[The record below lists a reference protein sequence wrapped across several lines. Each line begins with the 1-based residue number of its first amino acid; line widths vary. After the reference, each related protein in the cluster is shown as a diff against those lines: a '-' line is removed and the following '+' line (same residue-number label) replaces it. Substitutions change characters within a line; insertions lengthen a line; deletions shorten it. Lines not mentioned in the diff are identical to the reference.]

1 MNLSVIREQVSK
13 RFFKQV
19 FEVSKQ
25 GIARREKL
33 LSFAGGFLLSCAP
46 LAEGVHPFGIAL
58 LCASEKC
65 RPTLLLGCLAALPF
79 CSSGKTVQV
88 LCLLGCFLALSLAE
102 KRGKGLRKEAK
113 LFALL
118 SSAPAEK
125 AAANGLRMLLSLAA
139 AALTTLGSLFAADTN
154 IATVVMTVAVSVSF
168 PAFCWLFCQF
178 LQKGRFYDLSLLG
191 SAFALTQILRGISIA
206 GVPLALPVGAIFTLC
221 AARNKGFA
229 YGCVMGLLCG
239 LTSGGAA
246 TGALGVTGI
255 TYGLL
260 VSGSEGLAL
269 LLSYMIAVSGYWYL
283 ADGATVLPAALL
295 LILSSIAF
303 LPLQKYVPQ
312 KLPPAAAPLKVQ
324 DLRLEK
330 YAAAFSSLSGLFYTV
345 SESAAPQTMDQTVK
359 GIQTVV
365 RAFCRN
371 CEGCDLEE
379 GELCNCF
386 VDRMREQ
393 GIVHLPD
400 IPLHI
405 TRRCPSIRA
414 MAKTINNLPTLREK
428 ESEKGIRRM
437 AAEYA
442 NLSSLLDYAA
452 RREEAARV
460 KDKPAAAKVRDSLRD
475 MKISCDS
482 VRVTGTRLRTV
493 EAYGVRLSEISASAA
508 RVSATLSE
516 QVGTRLSE
524 PEFLLGGDY
533 AVMKLTS
540 VPRVRIE
547 YAKCIA
553 SKMGEKVCGD
563 TATFFET
570 DDGYFYCLL
579 SDGMGSGRD
588 AALSSRLAAIML
600 EKLLTIGADKADALQ
615 MLNKALLQKDKEVF
629 ATVDLL
635 EIDRYTGTATLIK
648 AGAAPTL
655 LFREGT
661 CRRFESKTP
670 PAGIMR
676 DVIAEK
682 RTFQVR
688 KGDLLLLMSDG
699 VLQVGDSSRSLR
711 NGEKHFPIVSGGNAH
726 AVASAVLDA
735 AREHSSCA
743 DDMSVCAIR
752 IY

>member
-1 MNLSVIREQVSK
+1 MNLSVIRK
-13 RFFKQV
+13 
-19 FEVSKQ
+19 EVSKQ
-25 GIARREKL
+25 VIARREEL
-33 LSFAGGFLLSCAP
+33 LAFAGGFLLSCAP
-46 LAEGVHPFGIAL
+46 LAEGIHPFGIAL
-58 LCASEKC
+58 LCASKKC
-65 RPTLLLGCLAALPF
+65 RPTLLFGCIAALPF
-79 CSSGKTVQV
+79 CTSGRLVQL
-88 LCLLGCFLALSLAE
+88 LCLLGCFFALSRAE
-102 KRGKGLRKEAK
+102 NRGSGLHKEAK
-113 LFALL
+113 LRAFL
-118 SSAPAEK
+118 SPAAAEK
-125 AAANGLRMLLSLAA
+125 DVRNALRMLLAA
-139 AALTTLGSLFAADTN
+139 STALLTTLGSLFSAGVNPAA
-154 IATVVMTVAVSVSF
+154 VVLTSALSISF

-191 SAFALTQILRGISIA
+191 CAFALTQIFRGISVA
-206 GVPLALPVGAIFTLC
+206 DVPLSLPVGALFTLC

-229 YGCVMGLLCG
+229 YGCAMGLLCG

-246 TGALGVTGI
+246 MGALGVAGI

-260 VSGSEGLAL
+260 IPGSEGLAL
-269 LLSYMIAVSGYWYL
+269 ILAYMISVSGYWYL
-283 ADGATVLPAALL
+283 ADSLTVLPAALL
-295 LILSSIAF
+295 LVLSCFAF

-345 SESAAPQTMDQTVK
+345 SENASPQTVDQTVK

-365 RAFCRN
+365 HAFCRN
-371 CEGCDLEE
+371 CEGCDMQES
-379 GELCNCF
+379 ELSNCF

-393 GIVHLPD
+393 GIVHLPEL
-400 IPLHI
+400 PLHI

-414 MAKTINNLPTLREK
+414 MAKTVNNLPTLREK
-428 ESEKGIRRM
+428 EGEKGIRRM

-442 NLSSLLDYAA
+442 NLSSLLDSAA

-460 KDKPAAAKVRDSLRD
+460 KDKPAAARVRDCLRE
-475 MKISCDS
+475 MKIPCDS

-493 EAYGVRLSEISASAA
+493 EAFGVRLSEISASAS
-508 RVSATLSE
+508 RISATLSE
-516 QVGTRLSE
+516 RVGTRLSE

-547 YAKCIA
+547 YAKCTA

-563 TATFFET
+563 TVSFFET

-600 EKLLTIGADKADALQ
+600 EKLLTVGAEKADALQ
-615 MLNKALLQKDKEVF
+615 MVNKALLQKDKEIF
-629 ATVDLL
+629 ATIDLL
-635 EIDRYTGTATLIK
+635 EIDRYSGTATLIK

-655 LFREGT
+655 LFREGS

-688 KGDLLLLMSDG
+688 KGDMLLLMSDG
-699 VLQVGDSSRSLR
+699 VLQVGDPSGRL
-711 NGEKHFPIVSGGNAH
+711 PTVSAGNAH
-726 AVASAVLDA
+726 AVASAILTA
-735 AREHSSCA
+735 ARAHSSCA
-743 DDMSVCAIR
+743 DDMSVCAVR
-752 IY
+752 VF

>member
-1 MNLSVIREQVSK
+1 MNLSVIK
-13 RFFKQV
+13 K
-19 FEVSKQ
+19 EVSKQ
-25 GIARREKL
+25 ISERKEELFA
-33 LSFAGGFLLSCAP
+33 FAGGFLLSCAP
-46 LAEGVHPFGIAL
+46 LAISKGIHPFGIAL
-58 LCASEKC
+58 LCASKKC
-65 RPTLLLGCLAALPF
+65 RPALLFGCLAALPF
-79 CSSGKTVQV
+79 YTSGRFVQL
-88 LCLLGCFLALSLAE
+88 LCLFGCFFALSSIE
-102 KRGKGLRKEAK
+102 NRGKGLQKGAK
-113 LFALL
+113 LRALL
-118 SSAPAEK
+118 SPGAAEK
-125 AAANGLRMLLSLAA
+125 EIRNAMRVLLATFTAL
-139 AALTTLGSLFAADTN
+139 LTTLGRFLSADASA
-154 IATVVMTVAVSVSF
+154 ATVVLTAALSVSF

-191 SAFALTQILRGISIA
+191 CAFALTQVVHGLSVA
-206 GVPLALPVGAIFTLC
+206 GVPLSLSVGAIFTLC

-229 YGCVMGLLCG
+229 YGCAMGLLCG

-246 TGALGVTGI
+246 TGALGVAGI

-260 VSGSEGLAL
+260 VAGSEGLAL
-269 LLSYMIAVSGYWYL
+269 ILAYMISVSGYWYL
-283 ADGATVLPAALL
+283 ADNLTVLPAAVLL
-295 LILSSIAF
+295 AFSCFAF

-345 SESAAPQTMDQTVK
+345 SENASPQTMEQTVK

-365 RAFCRN
+365 HAFCRN
-371 CEGCDLEE
+371 CEGCDLQES
-379 GELCNCF
+379 ELSNCF
-386 VDRMREQ
+386 VNRMREQ

-400 IPLHI
+400 LPLHI

-414 MAKTINNLPTLREK
+414 MAKTVNNLPMLREK
-428 ESEKGIRRM
+428 EGEKGIRRM

-460 KDKPAAAKVRDSLRD
+460 KDKPAAARVRESLQEMR
-475 MKISCDS
+475 IPCDS

-493 EAYGVRLSEISASAA
+493 EAFGIRLSEVSASAS
-508 RVSATLSE
+508 RISATLSE

-547 YAKCIA
+547 YAKCTA

-563 TATFFET
+563 TASFFET

-600 EKLLTIGADKADALQ
+600 EKLLTVGAEKADALQ
-615 MLNKALLQKDKEVF
+615 MVNKALQQKDKEIF
-629 ATVDLL
+629 ATIDLL

-655 LFREGT
+655 LFREGG

-682 RTFQVR
+682 RTFRVR
-688 KGDLLLLMSDG
+688 RGDLLLLMSDG
-699 VLQVGDSSRSLR
+699 VLQVGDSDRRL
-711 NGEKHFPIVSGGNAH
+711 PTVSAGNAH
-726 AVASAVLDA
+726 AVASAVLAA
-735 AREHSSCA
+735 ARGNSTCA
-743 DDMSVCAIR
+743 DDMSVCAVR
-752 IY
+752 VY

>member
-1 MNLSVIREQVSK
+1 MVVLNLSVIRK
-13 RFFKQV
+13 
-19 FEVSKQ
+19 EVSKQ
-25 GIARREKL
+25 VSARKEEL
-33 LSFAGGFLLSCAP
+33 LAFTGGFLLSCAP
-46 LAEGVHPFGIAL
+46 LAEGIHPFGIAL
-58 LCASEKC
+58 LCASKKC
-65 RPTLLLGCLAALPF
+65 RPTLLFGCVAALPF
-79 CSSGKTVQV
+79 CSSGKLIQL
-88 LCLLGCFLALSLAE
+88 LCLLGCFFALSSVE
-102 KRGKGLRKEAK
+102 NRGSGLHGQAK
-113 LFALL
+113 LRAYL
-118 SSAPAEK
+118 SPAPAEREVQN
-125 AAANGLRMLLSLAA
+125 ALRMLLASA
-139 AALTTLGSLFAADTN
+139 AALLTAFGSLFSVDATPAD
-154 IATVVMTVAVSVSF
+154 VVLAFALSISF

-178 LQKGRFYDLSLLG
+178 LQKGRFYDLSLFG
-191 SAFALTQILRGISIA
+191 CAFALTQIFHGLSIA
-206 GVPLALPVGAIFTLC
+206 GVPLSLPAGAIFTLC

-229 YGCVMGLLCG
+229 YGCAMGLLCG

-269 LLSYMIAVSGYWYL
+269 ILAYMISVSGYWYL
-283 ADGATVLPAALL
+283 ADNATVLPAAILL
-295 LILSSIAF
+295 VLSCFAF

-312 KLPPAAAPLKVQ
+312 KLPPVAAPLKVQ
-324 DLRLEK
+324 ELRLEK

-345 SESAAPQTMDQTVK
+345 SENAAPQTTDQTVK

-365 RAFCRN
+365 NAFCRN
-371 CEGCDLEE
+371 CEGCDLQES
-379 GELCNCF
+379 ELCNCF

-393 GIVHLPD
+393 GIVHLPEL
-400 IPLHI
+400 PLHI

-414 MAKTINNLPTLREK
+414 MAKTVNNLPTLREK
-428 ESEKGIRRM
+428 EGEKGIRRM

-442 NLSSLLDYAA
+442 NLSSLLDSAA

-460 KDKPAAAKVRDSLRD
+460 KDKPAAAKVRDSLRE
-475 MKISCDS
+475 MKIPCDS

-493 EAYGVRLSEISASAA
+493 EAFGVRLSEISASSS
-508 RVSATLSE
+508 RISATLSE

-547 YAKCIA
+547 YAKCTA

-563 TATFFET
+563 TVSFFET

-600 EKLLTIGADKADALQ
+600 EKLLTVGAEKADALQ
-615 MLNKALLQKDKEVF
+615 MVNKALLQKDKEIF
-629 ATVDLL
+629 ATIDLL

-655 LFREGT
+655 LFREGG

-682 RTFQVR
+682 RTFRIR
-688 KGDLLLLMSDG
+688 KGDLVLLMSDG
-699 VLQVGDSSRSLR
+699 VLQVGDPSGSL
-711 NGEKHFPIVSGGNAH
+711 PTVSPGNAH
-726 AVASAVLDA
+726 AVASAVLTA
-735 AREHSSCA
+735 ARAHSSCA
-743 DDMSVCAIR
+743 DDMSVCAVR

>member
-1 MNLSVIREQVSK
+1 MFMDLSVK
-13 RFFKQV
+13 RKRLYKQV
-19 FEVSKQ
+19 FKQ
-25 GIARREKL
+25 AVKQISARREELISFVSGLL
-33 LSFAGGFLLSCAP
+33 LSGAP
-46 LAEGVHPFGIAL
+46 LAEGIHPFGIAL
-58 LCASEKC
+58 LCASQKC

-79 CSSGKTVQV
+79 CGSGKLVQAF
-88 LCLLGCFLALSLAE
+88 CLLGCFLVLSLAE
-102 KRGKGLRKEAK
+102 NRGTGLHKREK
-113 LFALL
+113 LHALL

-125 AAANGLRMLLSLAA
+125 AAANAMRMLLASTVAVF
-139 AALTTLGSLFAADTN
+139 TTLGSLFSADANPANVVLTAA
-154 IATVVMTVAVSVSF
+154 ASVSF
-168 PAFCWLFCQF
+168 PAFCWLFGQY

-191 SAFALTQILRGISIA
+191 CAFALTQIFRGVSIV
-206 GVPLALPVGAIFTLC
+206 GVPLSLPVGAIFTLC

-229 YGCVMGLLCG
+229 YGCVTGLLCG

-269 LLSYMIAVSGYWYL
+269 LISYMISVSGYWYL

-295 LILSSIAF
+295 LVLSSITF

-312 KLPPAAAPLKVQ
+312 KLPPAVAPIKVQ
-324 DLRLEK
+324 ELRLEK

-345 SESAAPQTMDQTVK
+345 SESAAPQTVDQMVK

-393 GIVHLPD
+393 GIVHLPEL
-400 IPLHI
+400 PLHI
-405 TRRCPSIRA
+405 SRRCPSIRA

-442 NLSSLLDYAA
+442 NLSSLLDSAA
-452 RREEAARV
+452 RREEAARI
-460 KDKPAAAKVRDSLRD
+460 KDKTAAAKVREQLRE
-475 MKISCDS
+475 MKILCDS

-493 EAYGVRLSEISASAA
+493 EAFGVRLSDISASAA
-508 RVSATLSE
+508 RISATLSE
-516 QVGTRLSE
+516 QVGTCLSE

-540 VPRVRIE
+540 VPRVRLE
-547 YAKCIA
+547 YAKCTA

-600 EKLLTIGADKADALQ
+600 EKLLTVGADKADALQ
-615 MLNKALLQKDKEVF
+615 MVNKALQQKEKEIF
-629 ATVDLL
+629 ATIDLL
-635 EIDRYTGTATLIK
+635 EIDRYSGAATLIK

-682 RTFQVR
+682 RTFQLR

-699 VLQVGDSSRSLR
+699 VLQVGDSSGPLR
-711 NGEKHFPIVSGGNAH
+711 GGTGRLPTVSPGNAH
-726 AVASAVLDA
+726 AVASAVLAA

-743 DDMSVCAIR
+743 DDMSVCAVR
-752 IY
+752 VY

>member
-1 MNLSVIREQVSK
+1 MNLSVIR
-13 RFFKQV
+13 KQV
-19 FEVSKQ
+19 TKQ
-25 GIARREKL
+25 VTARREEL
-33 LSFAGGFLLSCAP
+33 FSFAGGFLLSCAP
-46 LAEGVHPFGIAL
+46 LSEGIHPFGIAL
-58 LCASEKC
+58 LCASKKC
-65 RPTLLLGCLAALPF
+65 RPTLLLGCIAALPF
-79 CSSGKTVQV
+79 CSSGRAVQL
-88 LCLLGCFLALSLAE
+88 LCLLGCFFALSVAE
-102 KRGKGLRKEAK
+102 KRGDGLKKEAK
-113 LFALL
+113 LHAFL
-118 SSAPAEK
+118 SSAAAEK
-125 AAANGLRMLLSLAA
+125 EVKNALRILLASAVSL
-139 AALTTLGSLFAADTN
+139 LTTLGSIFSANASPASVILTAAL
-154 IATVVMTVAVSVSF
+154 SVSF
-168 PAFCWLFCQF
+168 PAFSWLFCQF

-191 SAFALTQILRGISIA
+191 CAFALTQIFHGISIA
-206 GVPLALPVGAIFTLC
+206 GVPLSLAAGAIFTLC
-221 AARNKGFA
+221 ASRNKGFA
-229 YGCVMGLLCG
+229 YGCAMGLLCG
-239 LTSGGAA
+239 LTCGGAA

-283 ADGATVLPAALL
+283 ANNATVLSAALL
-295 LILSSIAF
+295 LLLSSIAF

-312 KLPPAAAPLKVQ
+312 KLPSAAAPLRVQ

-345 SESAAPQTMDQTVK
+345 SENAAPQTTDQTVK

-379 GELCNCF
+379 SELSNCF

-393 GIVHLPD
+393 GVIRLPEL
-400 IPLHI
+400 PLHI

-414 MAKTINNLPTLREK
+414 MAKTVNNLPTLREK
-428 ESEKGIRRM
+428 EGEKGIRRM

-442 NLSSLLDYAA
+442 NLSSLLDSAA

-460 KDKPAAAKVRDSLRD
+460 KDKPAAAKVKDSLRD
-475 MKISCDS
+475 MKIPCDS

-493 EAYGVRLSEISASAA
+493 EAFGVRLSEISASASRIA
-508 RVSATLSE
+508 ATLSE

-540 VPRVRIE
+540 IPRVRIE
-547 YAKCIA
+547 YAKCTA

-563 TATFFET
+563 TVSFFET
-570 DDGYFYCLL
+570 DDGFFYCLL

-600 EKLLTIGADKADALQ
+600 EKLLTVGADKADALQ
-615 MLNKALLQKDKEVF
+615 MVNKALLQKDKEIF
-629 ATVDLL
+629 ATIDLL
-635 EIDRYTGTATLIK
+635 EIDRYSGTATLIK

-655 LFREGT
+655 LFREGS

-682 RTFQVR
+682 RTFRIR

-699 VLQVGDSSRSLR
+699 VLQVGDASGSLR
-711 NGEKHFPIVSGGNAH
+711 LPSVSAGNAH
-726 AVASAVLDA
+726 AVSSAVLSA
-735 AREHSSCA
+735 ARAHSACS
-743 DDMSVCAIR
+743 DDMSVCAVR
-752 IY
+752 VY

>member
-1 MNLSVIREQVSK
+1 MNLSVIK
-13 RFFKQV
+13 K
-19 FEVSKQ
+19 EVSKQ
-25 GIARREKL
+25 VSARKEEL
-33 LSFAGGFLLSCAP
+33 LAFAGGFLLSCAP
-46 LAEGVHPFGIAL
+46 LAISGGIHPFGIAL
-58 LCASEKC
+58 LCASKKC
-65 RPTLLLGCLAALPF
+65 RPTLLFGCLAALPF
-79 CSSGKTVQV
+79 CTSGRLVQL
-88 LCLLGCFLALSLAE
+88 LCLLGCFFVLSRAE
-102 KRGKGLRKEAK
+102 NRGKGLHKEAK
-113 LFALL
+113 LRALL
-118 SSAPAEK
+118 SSAAAEK
-125 AAANGLRMLLSLAA
+125 GVKNSLRMLLAVCTAL
-139 AALTTLGSLFAADTN
+139 LTTLGSFLASDTN
-154 IATVVMTVAVSVSF
+154 AATVVLTAALSVSI

-191 SAFALTQILRGISIA
+191 CAFALTQIFRGLSVA
-206 GVPLALPVGAIFTLC
+206 GVPLSLPVGAIFTLC

-229 YGCVMGLLCG
+229 YGCAMGLLCG

-255 TYGLL
+255 TYGLM
-260 VSGSEGLAL
+260 VAGSEGLAL
-269 LLSYMIAVSGYWYL
+269 ILSYMISVSGYWYL
-283 ADGATVLPAALL
+283 ADSRTVLPAALL
-295 LILSSIAF
+295 LVFSCFSF

-312 KLPPAAAPLKVQ
+312 KLPPVAAPLKVQ

-345 SESAAPQTMDQTVK
+345 SENASPQTVDQTVK

-365 RAFCRN
+365 HAFCRN
-371 CEGCDLEE
+371 CEGCDLQES
-379 GELCNCF
+379 ELCNCF
-386 VDRMREQ
+386 VDRMRDQ
-393 GIVHLPD
+393 GIVHLPEL
-400 IPLHI
+400 PLHI

-414 MAKTINNLPTLREK
+414 MAKTVNNLPTLREK
-428 ESEKGIRRM
+428 EGEKGIRRM

-442 NLSSLLDYAA
+442 NLSSLLDSAA
-452 RREEAARV
+452 RREEAARL
-460 KDKPAAAKVRDSLRD
+460 KDKPAAARVRDSLRE
-475 MKISCDS
+475 MKIPCDN

-493 EAYGVRLSEISASAA
+493 EAFGVRLSEVSASAS
-508 RVSATLSE
+508 RISSTLSE

-524 PEFLLGGDY
+524 PEFLLGNESDY
-533 AVMKLTS
+533 AVMRLTS

-547 YAKCIA
+547 YAKCTA

-563 TATFFET
+563 TASFFET

-600 EKLLTIGADKADALQ
+600 EKLLTVGAEKADALQ
-615 MLNKALLQKDKEVF
+615 MVNKALQQKDKEIF
-629 ATVDLL
+629 ATIDLL

-655 LFREGT
+655 LFREGG

-688 KGDLLLLMSDG
+688 KGDLLLMMSDG
-699 VLQVGDSSRSLR
+699 VLQVGDPDRRL
-711 NGEKHFPIVSGGNAH
+711 PTVSAGNAH
-726 AVASAVLDA
+726 AVASAILTA
-735 AREHSSCA
+735 ARGNSSCA
-743 DDMSVCAIR
+743 DDMSVCAVR
-752 IY
+752 VY

>member
-1 MNLSVIREQVSK
+1 MDLSMVKKQVS
-13 RFFKQV
+13 
-19 FEVSKQ
+19 
-25 GIARREKL
+25 ARREEL
-33 LSFAGGFLLSCAP
+33 LSFAGGFLLSTASFAGC
-46 LAEGVHPFGIAL
+46 VNPFGIAL

-65 RPTLLLGCLAALPF
+65 RPTLLLGCVAALPF
-79 CSSGKTVQV
+79 CSSNRLLQFV
-88 LCLLGCFLALSLAE
+88 CLLGCFLALSLAE
-102 KRGKGLRKEAK
+102 KRGAGLRAEAR
-113 LFALL
+113 FRALL
-118 SSAPAEK
+118 SSAASEK
-125 AAANGLRMLLSLAA
+125 AVKNSIRLLLSGAC
-139 AALTTLGSLFAADTN
+139 ALLTALGSLLSAGSNPASAVLAVAA
-154 IATVVMTVAVSVSF
+154 SVSL
-168 PAFCWLFCQF
+168 PAFCLLFCQF

-191 SAFALTQILRGISIA
+191 GGFALTQVFRSVPIA
-206 GVPLALPVGAIFTLC
+206 GVPLSLAVGAVLTLC

-229 YGCVMGLLCG
+229 YGCAAGLLCG

-246 TGALGVTGI
+246 MGALGVTGM
-255 TYGLL
+255 TYGL
-260 VSGSEGLAL
+260 VASGSEGLAL
-269 LLSYMIAVSGYWYL
+269 LLSYMISVSGYWYL
-283 ADGATVLPAALL
+283 AEDGTVLPAALL
-295 LILSSIAF
+295 LALASAVF
-303 LPLQKYVPQ
+303 LPLQKRIPQ
-312 KLPPAAAPLKVQ
+312 KLPPAAAPLRVQ
-324 DLRLEK
+324 ELHLEK

-345 SESAAPQTMDQTVK
+345 SENAAPRSADETVR

-365 RAFCRN
+365 GAFCRN

-379 GELCNCF
+379 SEICNCF

-400 IPLHI
+400 LPLHI

-414 MAKTINNLPTLREK
+414 MAKTVNNLPTLKEK

-442 NLSSLLDYAA
+442 NLSSLLDFAA

-460 KDKPAAAKVRDSLRD
+460 KDKPAAAKVRDSLRG
-475 MKISCDS
+475 MKIACDS
-482 VRVTGTRLRTV
+482 VQVTGTRLRTV
-493 EAYGVRLSEISASAA
+493 EAYGVRLSDISASAA
-508 RVSATLSE
+508 RISATLSE

-533 AVMKLTS
+533 AVMKLVS
-540 VPRVRIE
+540 VPRVRVE
-547 YAKCIA
+547 YAKCSA
-553 SKMGEKVCGD
+553 SKTGERVCGD
-563 TATFFET
+563 TVSFFET

-600 EKLLTIGADKADALQ
+600 EKLLTVGADKADALQ
-615 MLNKALLQKDKEVF
+615 MLNKALMQKDKEVF

-635 EIDRYTGTATLIK
+635 EIDRYGSTATLIK

-655 LFREGT
+655 LFRGGV

-682 RTFQVR
+682 RSFRVQ
-688 KGDLLLLMSDG
+688 KGDLLILLSDG
-699 VLQVGDSSRSLR
+699 VLQVGDPPEDL
-711 NGEKHFPIVSGGNAH
+711 PTVPAGNAH
-726 AVASAVLDA
+726 AVASAILSA
-735 AREHSSCA
+735 ARDRSTCA
-743 DDMSVCAIR
+743 DDMSVCVIR